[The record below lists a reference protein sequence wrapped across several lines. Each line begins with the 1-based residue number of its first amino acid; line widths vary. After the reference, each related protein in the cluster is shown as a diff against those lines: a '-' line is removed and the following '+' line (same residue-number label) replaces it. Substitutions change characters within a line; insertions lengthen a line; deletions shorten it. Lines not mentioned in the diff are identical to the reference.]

1 MNTSETQSVLPGDA
15 PEQKM
20 AGISRRQ
27 LVRAGLSV
35 APVVAALKSN
45 TVLAGS
51 VGGGRG
57 NGVTTSAF
65 ASLQANQGRVSNGR
79 YKTDC
84 EVRSPNEWIEKSSEL
99 KKKKFRECGF
109 SADPGGKYGGGA
121 DGRRSV
127 TLDAVLRSKGGDRD
141 TVLARYVVAS
151 YLTALEFHNDRD
163 VLALT
168 TSQCT
173 SIWNGRGTWSPFAG
187 ATWDYAQ
194 TIAYFETIYGARRYS

>member
-1 MNTSETQSVLPGDA
+1 MNTSETQSALPGDA
-15 PEQKM
+15 PAQKM

-65 ASLQANQGRVSNGR
+65 ASLQANRGRVSNGR

-84 EVRSPNEWIEKSSEL
+84 EVRSPRDWNNQFSKL
-99 KKKKFRECGF
+99 KDKKFQECGF
-109 SADPGGKYGGGA
+109 TATPGGKFSSTKSGNI
-121 DGRRSV
+121 
-127 TLDAVLRSKGGDRD
+127 TLNEVLRFEGKDRD
-141 TVLARYVVAS
+141 VVLARYVVAS
-151 YLTALEFHNDRD
+151 YLTALQFHNDRD

-173 SIWNGRGTWSPFAG
+173 SIWNGGGTWSPFAG

-194 TIAYFETIYGARRYS
+194 TIAYFETIYGARRYG

>member
-15 PEQKM
+15 PAQKM

-65 ASLQANQGRVSNGR
+65 ASLQANRGRVSNGR

-84 EVRSPNEWIEKSSEL
+84 EVRSPRDWNNQSSKL
-99 KKKKFRECGF
+99 KDKKFQECGF
-109 SADPGGKYGGGA
+109 TATPGGRFSSTKSGNI
-121 DGRRSV
+121 
-127 TLDAVLRSKGGDRD
+127 TLNEVLRFEGKDRD
-141 TVLARYVVAS
+141 VVLARYVVAS

-173 SIWNGRGTWSPFAG
+173 SIWNGNGSWSPFAG
-187 ATWDYAQ
+187 ARWDYAQ
-194 TIAYFETIYGARRYS
+194 TIVYFETIYGARRYG

>member
-1 MNTSETQSVLPGDA
+1 MNTSETQSVLLGDA
-15 PEQKM
+15 PAQKM
-20 AGISRRQ
+20 EGVSRRQ

-45 TVLAGS
+45 TVLAG
-51 VGGGRG
+51 GARG
-57 NGVTTSAF
+57 NGVTASAF
-65 ASLQANQGRVSNGR
+65 ASLQANQGRVSNVR

-84 EVRSPNEWIEKSSEL
+84 EVRSPKEWIEKSSEF
-99 KKKKFRECGF
+99 KQKKFKECGF
-109 SADPGGKYGGGA
+109 LADPGGKYGSRA

-127 TLDAVLRSKGGDRD
+127 TLDDVLRFEGNDRNV
-141 TVLARYVVAS
+141 VLARYVVAS

-173 SIWNGRGTWSPFAG
+173 SIWNGNGSWSPFAG
-187 ATWDYAQ
+187 ARLDYAQ
-194 TIAYFETIYGARRYS
+194 TIVSFETIYGARRYG

>member
-15 PEQKM
+15 PAQKM

-65 ASLQANQGRVSNGR
+65 ASLQANRGRVSNGR

-84 EVRSPNEWIEKSSEL
+84 EVRSPRDWNNQSSKL
-99 KKKKFRECGF
+99 KDKKFQECGF
-109 SADPGGKYGGGA
+109 TATPGGKFSSTKSGNI
-121 DGRRSV
+121 
-127 TLDAVLRSKGGDRD
+127 TLNEVLRFEGKDRD
-141 TVLARYVVAS
+141 VVLARYVVAS

-173 SIWNGRGTWSPFAG
+173 SIWNGNGSWSPFAG
-187 ATWDYAQ
+187 ARWDYAQ
-194 TIAYFETIYGARRYS
+194 TIVYFETIYGARRYG

>member
-15 PEQKM
+15 PAQKM

-45 TVLAGS
+45 TVLAGG
-51 VGGGRG
+51 VGGGQG

-65 ASLQANQGRVSNGR
+65 ASLQANQGLVSNGR

-84 EVRSPNEWIEKSSEL
+84 VVRSPKEWENLSSDL
-99 KKKKFRECGF
+99 KDKKFKKCGF
-109 SADPGGKYGGGA
+109 TATPGGEFSGNKN
-121 DGRRSV
+121 GRM
-127 TLDAVLRSKGGDRD
+127 TLGDVLSLEGNGRNV
-141 TVLARYVVAS
+141 VLARYVVAS

-168 TSQCT
+168 TSQCN
-173 SIWNGRGTWSPFAG
+173 SIWNGNGSWSPFAG

-194 TIAYFETIYGARRYS
+194 TIAYFETIYGARRYG